1 MLKFFRKIR
10 KNLLADGK
18 FSRYLLYAIGEIVLV
33 VIGILIALQLNN
45 YSEYKKERDKE
56 IVLLV
61 NLANEIG
68 LDIQQIDNNTQLSQ
82 ERLSRLD
89 SILQL
94 LQQTESI
101 DKSSFI
107 QQSFEFVIDQ
117 YFKSNS
123 GIFDEAVSSGKMS
136 YVQNESLQQNIF
148 DYYRNAKESDTDGTT
163 RQITDES
170 ITPLFIETLFMNP
183 EGFSSLGLDVQSI
196 SDLRSIDLEALKT
209 NRDFWKMVLLKFG
222 SNREQMARWEQIKI
236 QAQEVKRQI
245 EEELNN
251 LD

>member
-89 SILQL
+89 SIL
-94 LQQTESI
+94 
-101 DKSSFI
+101 
-107 QQSFEFVIDQ
+107 
-117 YFKSNS
+117 
-123 GIFDEAVSSGKMS
+123 
-136 YVQNESLQQNIF
+136 
-148 DYYRNAKESDTDGTT
+148 
-163 RQITDES
+163 
-170 ITPLFIETLFMNP
+170 
-183 EGFSSLGLDVQSI
+183 
-196 SDLRSIDLEALKT
+196 
-209 NRDFWKMVLLKFG
+209 
-222 SNREQMARWEQIKI
+222 
-236 QAQEVKRQI
+236 
-245 EEELNN
+245 
-251 LD
+251 